1 MSVESAPD
9 EPSGEQSH
17 SRRLAEY
24 LRERAEH
31 ADGDLYVKSKFIAE
45 DIDLSPREIGARMGQ
60 LEDVAPDIAVER
72 WAYTG
77 ATTWRVTVPDQ

>member
-24 LRERAEH
+24 LRERAEET
-31 ADGDLYVKSKFIAE
+31 DGDLYVKSKFVAE
-45 DIDLSPREIGARMGQ
+45 DVDLSARQIGARMGRLQ
-60 LEDVAPDIAVER
+60 EEAPDLAVEQ

-77 ATTWRVTVPDQ
+77 ATTWRVTIRDR